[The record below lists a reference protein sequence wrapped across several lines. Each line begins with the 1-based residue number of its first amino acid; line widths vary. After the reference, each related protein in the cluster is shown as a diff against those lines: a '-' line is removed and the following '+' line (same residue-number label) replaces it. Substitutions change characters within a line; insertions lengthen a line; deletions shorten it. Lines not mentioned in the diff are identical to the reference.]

1 VEDVEATVARRVR
14 VRLLHELAL
23 FAVARARLHLVGAPA
38 VGDVVP
44 RAGGEVATVP
54 RPRRADRGLE
64 QAEDPVTADEAGAVA
79 GRRRLALLAVGGAL
93 VHHVVAAPP
102 RRPDRRRVLGNPVA
116 ALPRLTSSSA
126 AGETNRVGVGVA
138 ESGGGG
144 GGGGPKAD
152 SDDKNSDDEH
162 RRDDDGAGAH
172 AAALLRLSAS
182 PMELS
187 AS

>member
-14 VRLLHELAL
+14 LHKLAL
-23 FAVARARLHLVGAPA
+23 FAVARARLHLVAAPA

-44 RAGGEVATVP
+44 GAGGEVAAVP

-64 QAEDPVTADEAGAVA
+64 QADDPVTADEAVA
-79 GRRRLALLAVGGAL
+79 GRRRLALQAVGGAL

-138 ESGGGG
+138 GSGGGG

-152 SDDKNSDDEH
+152 SDDKKSDDEH

-182 PMELS
+182 PMKLS

>member
-1 VEDVEATVARRVR
+1 MEDVEATVARRVR

-102 RRPDRRRVLGNPVA
+102 RRPERRVLGNPVA

-138 ESGGGG
+138 GSGGGR

-152 SDDKNSDDEH
+152 SDDKKSDDEH

-182 PMELS
+182 PMKLS

>member
-102 RRPDRRRVLGNPVA
+102 RRPERRVLGNPVA

-138 ESGGGG
+138 GSGGGGGG

-152 SDDKNSDDEH
+152 SDDEH
-162 RRDDDGAGAH
+162 RRDDDGAAGAH
-172 AAALLRLSAS
+172 AAALLHLSAS
-182 PMELS
+182 PMKLS

>member
-1 VEDVEATVARRVR
+1 MEDVEATVARRVR

-38 VGDVVP
+38 VGDVAP

-93 VHHVVAAPP
+93 VHHVVAAPL
-102 RRPDRRRVLGNPVA
+102 RRPERRVLGNPVA

-138 ESGGGG
+138 GSGGGG

-152 SDDKNSDDEH
+152 SDDKKSDDEH

-182 PMELS
+182 PMKLS